1 MEFNEIK
8 ATIRLLKKKYTYT
21 SRYKFQYRIKILY
34 NYQDKLLE
42 EDINPPKRFIQ
53 IHKRCLDNLHLLFTT
68 FYKLANK
75 YNLPNKTIQLSW
87 NLHSYIQ
94 QELANAVKFCVIG
107 LELKDINAVKNII
120 FNISEASSEFKLVDK
135 KKILSVIKITT
146 KQFDNSIDS
155 WKQNQ

>member
-8 ATIRLLKKKYTYT
+8 ATIRLLKKKYAYA

-75 YNLPNKTIQLSW
+75 YNLPNKIIQLSW

-94 QELANAVKFCVIG
+94 QTLANVVKFCVIG
-107 LELKDINAVKNII
+107 LELEDINIVKGII
-120 FNISEASSEFKLVDK
+120 SDISEASSEFKTSDK
-135 KKILSVIKITT
+135 KKILSIIKITT
-146 KQFDNSIDS
+146 KQLDNCVEM
-155 WKQNQ
+155 WKENQ

>member
-8 ATIRLLKKKYTYT
+8 AVIRLLKKKYAYA
-21 SRYKFQYRIKILY
+21 SRSKFQYRIKILY
-34 NYQDKLLE
+34 NYQYKLLE
-42 EDINPPKRFIQ
+42 EGIDPPKRFIQ
-53 IHKRCLDNLHLLFTT
+53 IHKKCLDNLHLIFAT

-75 YNLPNKTIQLSW
+75 YNLPDKTIQLSW

-94 QELANAVKFCVIG
+94 QALANAVKFCVIG
-107 LELKDINAVKNII
+107 LELKDINEVKSII
-120 FNISEASSEFKLVDK
+120 SNISEALSKFKLVDK

-146 KQFDNSIDS
+146 KQFDNSIDI